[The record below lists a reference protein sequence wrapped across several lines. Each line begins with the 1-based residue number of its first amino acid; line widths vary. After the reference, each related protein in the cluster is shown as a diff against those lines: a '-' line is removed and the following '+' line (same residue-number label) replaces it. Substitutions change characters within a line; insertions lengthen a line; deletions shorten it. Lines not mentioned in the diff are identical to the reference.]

1 MIKTPN
7 AKPMR
12 LSKSTLDI
20 LKNFSTIN
28 QSICFKKGNLLSTL
42 SIQKNI
48 LSRAVVEETF
58 PKDFAIYDLGEF
70 LSQLALFED
79 PEFDFSHDSY
89 VVIKDSK
96 KGLRSRYFYTDPSVI
111 TSPPEK
117 KVELP
122 SKDVCFVW
130 QGADLRN
137 LKRAAAIYGVDDLS
151 IVGDGK
157 NIELV
162 VRDKKN
168 DTSNS
173 YAVKVG
179 KADANFCLNF
189 KVETLK
195 IIEDLDYDV
204 VVSKH
209 NASLFR
215 NEKFDLE
222 YLIALEPDSKYE
234 G

>member
-7 AKPMR
+7 VNTMR

-20 LKNFSTIN
+20 LRNFSSIN

-48 LSRAVVEETF
+48 LARAVVEEDF
-58 PKDFAIYDLGEF
+58 PKDFAIYDLSEF
-70 LSQLALFED
+70 ISALTLFKD
-79 PEFDFSHDSY
+79 PEFDFSNESYLLIRDSRN
-89 VVIKDSK
+89 KT
-96 KGLRSRYFYTDPSVI
+96 RYFFTDPSVI
-111 TSPPEK
+111 TTPPDK

-122 SKDVCFVW
+122 SKDVCFHIS
-130 QGADLRN
+130 QSDLSN
-137 LKRAAAIYGVDDLS
+137 ITKAAAIYGVEDLS
-151 IVGDGK
+151 VVGDGK
-157 NIELV
+157 KIDLV

-168 DTSNS
+168 DTSNN
-173 YAVKVG
+173 YAISVG
-179 KADANFCLNF
+179 ETDAQFCFNF

-195 IIEDLDYDV
+195 IMPGDYSV
-204 VVSKH
+204 VVSKQ

-215 NEKFDLE
+215 HATLDLE